1 MTKKELSIFVD
12 ESGDFGP
19 FDVHT
24 PYYLV
29 TMVFHDQAK
38 SIEPQVLQLEQA
50 MKEFNYTRH
59 AIHTGPLIRKESE
72 YYTWD
77 VAERRAIF
85 NKLFHFM
92 RHCDITYHTFVFN
105 KKEFGNP
112 VEQAGRMAKEIS
124 AFLRDHADFF
134 GEFERIVVY
143 YDNGQT
149 ELNRILST
157 VFHVLYG
164 NIEFRQ
170 VLPAKY
176 RLFQVADLLCTLE
189 LVALKLKEHR
199 LSKSER
205 LFFENNEV
213 LKKVYL
219 RPAMKKKQ

>member
-1 MTKKELSIFVD
+1 
-12 ESGDFGP
+12 
-19 FDVHT
+19 
-24 PYYLV
+24 
-29 TMVFHDQAK
+29 
-38 SIEPQVLQLEQA
+38 
-50 MKEFNYTRH
+50 
-59 AIHTGPLIRKESE
+59 
-72 YYTWD
+72 
-77 VAERRAIF
+77 
-85 NKLFHFM
+85 
-92 RHCDITYHTFVFN
+92 
-105 KKEFGNP
+105 
-112 VEQAGRMAKEIS
+112 MAKEIS